1 LLTVGADEEDLA
13 GSNAVV
19 DPDLVCSYVVT
30 CFIGIFLWGRNWSR
44 TRRWRTRECP
54 PSNNHYESS

>member
-1 LLTVGADEEDLA
+1 LLALGTDEEHLA

-30 CFIGIFLWGRNWSR
+30 CFIDGYVGGIR
-44 TRRWRTRECP
+44 P
-54 PSNNHYESS
+54 